1 MTSYHNIK
9 QTCVSK
15 YSHQIFSNIS
25 TMQYLELYL
34 EYWLQATSIKLL
46 NWSYSNIT
54 KPQESPIY
62 HWSRMFDWIIPPN
75 PFSIYSLFILTN
87 HIEFEVTQRWLYYIM
102 IPASNCTMSPIFS
115 WNIQIFWVVGY
126 VVGDIWY
133 RYSAM
138 NSVSLHLSSI
148 LLHTQPFTINM
159 LLCFLLFEIVFY
171 YSLEVFRNFKN

>member
-1 MTSYHNIK
+1 
-9 QTCVSK
+9 
-15 YSHQIFSNIS
+15 
-25 TMQYLELYL
+25 
-34 EYWLQATSIKLL
+34 
-46 NWSYSNIT
+46 
-54 KPQESPIY
+54 
-62 HWSRMFDWIIPPN
+62 MFDWIIPP
-75 PFSIYSLFILTN
+75 PSLSISSSFSFSLIILN
-87 HIEFEVTQRWLYYIM
+87 LKLLRDGPGLELYYIM

-115 WNIQIFWVVGY
+115 WNIQIIWVVGY

-171 YSLEVFRNFKN
+171 YSLEVFRNLKTKNTLQSTTVSGGKVEFFWDQLFRCEMLPEILFFRLLFPKICQ